1 MPSLKTPPKPL
12 AYTIDEIPQA
22 ARIGISKIKEEIAAG
37 ELPIVKIGNRTLV
50 LDEDLRAY
58 LARHRVTR
66 GSGSEATPGAAPE
79 TPPSASSAVADRPRR
94 RERPPRIDKTMTTP
108 QR

>member
-1 MPSLKTPPKPL
+1 MTAKTPPQPL

-37 ELPIVKIGNRTLV
+37 ELPIVKIGKRTLV

-66 GSGSEATPGAAPE
+66 GNGNGAIPPLPDPAPPAPPG
-79 TPPSASSAVADRPRR
+79 SSAALPGSAPVGRKP
-94 RERPPRIDKTMTTP
+94 K
-108 QR
+108 

>member
-1 MPSLKTPPKPL
+1 MPSLKTPPQPL

-37 ELPIVKIGNRTLV
+37 ELPVVKIGKRTLV

-66 GSGSEATPGAAPE
+66 GNGNAAVSPPPE
-79 TPPSASSAVADRPRR
+79 VSPAPSAPLFPLSAAPRR
-94 RERPPRIDKTMTTP
+94 RRPRKSA
-108 QR
+108 QGW